1 MPSRIVSK
9 ISLTRGRVISF
20 RCLDDLWN
28 AASETA
34 RGSVCNNKILDGLIQ
49 ENPARD
55 GMCFCEGGDH
65 RTHDLVV
72 VKYGSVTVAALHRLP
87 GKRINLRLV
96 VLVNLESF

>member
-1 MPSRIVSK
+1 
-9 ISLTRGRVISF
+9 
-20 RCLDDLWN
+20 
-28 AASETA
+28 
-34 RGSVCNNKILDGLIQ
+34 
-49 ENPARD
+49 
-55 GMCFCEGGDH
+55 MCFCEGGDH